1 MDGEAVMIDTGLTD
15 FSYLN
20 SRSPEIISEGDL
32 MRSAVAIALTDDDEI
47 ILEVR
52 SEKIAHQ
59 PGDICFP
66 GGKVENDET
75 PEQAAVRELTEE
87 LLVDGSQVQM
97 IAPSS
102 IFVTGSLEI
111 HSFLCRVSG
120 YIDTYGKDEVES
132 ILRIPLGFF
141 LSTEPEIHE
150 VEWHPDLTEDFPF
163 DKIHGGCGY
172 VWRKHKSRIRFYE
185 YEGHVIWGITARIM
199 EAFAKQLLNK

>member
-20 SRSPEIISEGDL
+20 NSSPEIISEEDL
-32 MRSAVAIALTDDDEI
+32 MRSAVAIALTDDDEV

-59 PGDICFP
+59 PGDICLP

-75 PEQAAVRELTEE
+75 PKQAVIRELTEE
-87 LLVDGSQVQM
+87 LLVDGSQVHM
-97 IAPSS
+97 IAPSH
-102 IFVTGSLEI
+102 IFVAGSLEI
-111 HSFLCRVSG
+111 YSFLCRVSG
-120 YIDTYGKDEVES
+120 YHDTFGKDEVES
-132 ILRIPLGFF
+132 ILRIPLSFF

-163 DKIHGGCGY
+163 DKIHGGRGY